1 MSYTEYF
8 TRYFKNNSG
17 YLGISD
23 KILKENSDSIKK
35 SERLNKFH
43 ICCSY
48 TKRKK
53 CFCDLGST
61 NIESNLNFQKF

>member
-1 MSYTEYF
+1 MTNFMPYTEYF

-35 SERLNKFH
+35 
-43 ICCSY
+43 
-48 TKRKK
+48 
-53 CFCDLGST
+53 
-61 NIESNLNFQKF
+61 

>member
-1 MSYTEYF
+1 MTNFMPYTEYF

-43 ICCSY
+43 IFVLIQNE
-48 TKRKK
+48 KNV
-53 CFCDLGST
+53 FV
-61 NIESNLNFQKF
+61 I